1 MGNAT
6 SIQWTDRTWNPWQGC
21 TKVSP
26 GCAHCYMFRDH
37 ERFGKSALAGVV
49 RRSAPA
55 TFNAP
60 LKWERDLLAQ
70 ARGAQIAPQRVFTC
84 SWSDW
89 FHEDAD
95 GWRDDAW
102 AIIRQTPHLTYQI
115 LTKRPECIADHLP
128 ADWGRGY
135 PNVWLGVSAE
145 YQRQANERIP
155 LLLNI
160 PAVVRFVSAEPLLGR
175 IDLFSVPGHPLGCDG
190 LFGCEP
196 RLRWV
201 IVGGESGGREARPLD
216 LSWIGQIVEDG
227 HVPPIA
233 IFVKQLGSVWAREHR
248 AKDWHGGDWDE
259 WSADLRVRQ
268 FPDVEAPR

>member
-37 ERFGKSALAGVV
+37 ERYGKGALAGVV
-49 RRSAPA
+49 RRSAPV

-115 LTKRPECIADHLP
+115 LTKRSERIANHLP
-128 ADWGRGY
+128 TDWGAGY
-135 PNVWLGVSAE
+135 PNVWLGVSGE
-145 YQRQANERIP
+145 YQRQVVERSNA
-155 LLLNI
+155 LAMI
-160 PAVVRFVSAEPLLGR
+160 PARVRFMSLEPLLGP
-175 IDLFSVPGHPLGCDG
+175 ISYFSAENLDAFHWL
-190 LFGCEP
+190 
-196 RLRWV
+196 
-201 IVGGESGGREARPLD
+201 IIGGESGGKEARRFDPEWARQL
-216 LSWIGQIVEDG
+216 IHAAREDG
-227 HVPPIA
+227 PWRASIGRPVA

-259 WSADLRVRQ
+259 WPADLRVRQ